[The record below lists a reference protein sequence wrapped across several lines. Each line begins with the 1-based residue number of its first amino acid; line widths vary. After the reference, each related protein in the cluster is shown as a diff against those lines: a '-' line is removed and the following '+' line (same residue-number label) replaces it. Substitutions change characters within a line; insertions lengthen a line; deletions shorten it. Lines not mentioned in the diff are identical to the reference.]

1 MSLIDTLRS
10 RLVNSLQTE
19 IIFNDKGFTEE
30 QINYLV
36 SLVNQV
42 SDNVKELAPGNQG
55 ELF

>member
-1 MSLIDTLRS
+1 MSPLDTLRS

-36 SLVNQV
+36 CLVNEI